1 MSIEYTV
8 VGNRSGTVVSAFIDG
23 KAYAATSQT
32 HPNINTI
39 VRLLQDDDESV
50 LALFDPSEQIV
61 QAFEKLSH
69 RVSISGDTVYLDGDP
84 APEAISEAIV
94 RFYRAGLAF
103 DPLVKFL
110 DKLAGNP
117 SPHSVEQL
125 YPWLQAHEDSF
136 TINHDGDLVAY
147 KGVEETEPGVFLSI
161 SSGKANVNGE
171 VKTGRIEQR
180 LGDEVDMPRSEVQF
194 NPSVG
199 CSTGLHAGTWEY
211 ASMFGRGTVLEVT
224 IDPADVVS
232 VPTDCYSQK
241 LRTRR
246 YVVADVLDA
255 PHNTPVVG
263 FEVEASVDDG
273 DWWGEYEFEEA
284 FEFAW

>member
-1 MSIEYTV
+1 MSIAYTV
-8 VGNRSGTVVSAFIDG
+8 VGNTSGTVVSAFIDG
-23 KAYAATSQT
+23 KTYAATSQT

-39 VRLLQDDDESV
+39 VRLLQDDDRSV
-50 LALFDPSEQIV
+50 VALFDPSEQIV

-69 RVSISGDTVYLDGDP
+69 RVSISGDKVYLDGDP
-84 APEAISEAIV
+84 APEAISDAIV
-94 RFYRAGLAF
+94 RFYRSGIGYE
-103 DPLVKFL
+103 PLVKFL

-117 SPHSVEQL
+117 EPHSVEQL

-136 TINHDGDLVAY
+136 TINAEGDLVAY

-171 VKTGRIEQR
+171 VQTGRIEQR

-194 NPSVG
+194 NPGVG

-211 ASMFGRGTVLEVT
+211 ASMFGRGAVLEVT

-232 VPTDCYSQK
+232 VPTDCNSQK

-246 YVVADVLDA
+246 YVVTDVLDA
-255 PHNTPVVG
+255 PHDTPVVG
-263 FEVEASVDDG
+263 ELQTYAEDEE
-273 DWWGEYEFEEA
+273 DWWGEFEFEEA